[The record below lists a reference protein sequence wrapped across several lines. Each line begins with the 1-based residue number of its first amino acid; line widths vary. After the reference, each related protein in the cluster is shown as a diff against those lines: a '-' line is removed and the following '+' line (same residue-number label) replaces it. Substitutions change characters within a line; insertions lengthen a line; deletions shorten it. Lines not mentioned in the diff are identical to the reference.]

1 METLRA
7 NPAAQSVKCS
17 SAHQLLSMPEEQER
31 ILAGDASDAALL
43 YNADFALPPQQRE
56 LARLVESHL
65 EG

>member
-1 METLRA
+1 
-7 NPAAQSVKCS
+7 
-17 SAHQLLSMPEEQER
+17 MPEEQER